1 MPKVDGIRIGSL
13 TPTRSRATL
22 VVLVLVS
29 LVLIFR
35 LDQSTGAAPI
45 QHLYYLPIV
54 IAGLWLPRYAGLLVG
69 LVAVGLYHLANPFL
83 LDSQYRESD
92 IVQVVL
98 FVGVGA
104 VTSKLADDRRRLH
117 RLAITDDLTGL
128 YNLRGFETMLIP
140 IIRSGSQTSVPVTLI
155 VLDVDRLKSINDTH
169 GHRAGADAVQN
180 VGHLI
185 TAWLPGDAF
194 ACRFGGDEF
203 VIALPRQDLVAATAA
218 AETLRASVYGASPV
232 LAGIPFKPGT
242 LSISM
247 GIACRTHFNEP
258 SNGAEPQVDMAESLF
273 RMADRALYVAKA
285 AGRNQIHAVQADAAE
300 AAGTYRGQ
308 ARDRPG
314 SAPGQ
319 TPVAPD

>member
-1 MPKVDGIRIGSL
+1 MTNVGGIRIGSL
-13 TPTRSRATL
+13 TTIRARAML
-22 VVLVLVS
+22 SLIVVVS
-29 LVLIFR
+29 LGLIFR

-69 LVAVGLYHLANPFL
+69 VAAVVLYHLANPFL

-92 IVQVVL
+92 IVQIAL

-104 VTSKLADDRRRLH
+104 VTAKLADDRRRLH
-117 RLAITDDLTGL
+117 RLSITDDLTGL
-128 YNLRGFETMLIP
+128 HNLRGFEAMLIP
-140 IIRSGSQTSVPVTLI
+140 IIRTTSQSNVPVTLI

-185 TAWLPGDAF
+185 AAWLPGGAF

-203 VIALPRQDLVAATAA
+203 VIALPAQDLATGTET
-218 AETLRASVYGASPV
+218 AEKLRASVYGAAPV
-232 LAGIPFKPGT
+232 LAGIPFPPGT

-247 GIACRTHFNEP
+247 GIACRADFHDRST
-258 SNGAEPQVDMAESLF
+258 GADQPAEMAESLF
-273 RMADRALYVAKA
+273 RAADRALYVAKA
-285 AGRNQIHAVQADAAE
+285 AGRNQIHAVPADGRE
-300 AAGTYRGQ
+300 TVGTYLGQTRDSPGTGPGQ
-308 ARDRPG
+308 ARERH
-314 SAPGQ
+314 Q
-319 TPVAPD
+319 